1 MEPAKDSDI
10 LCIRKTRV
18 LVVIMLFLGMSN
30 AYVFR
35 TNMSVAIVVMVNHA
49 KVMGKNET
57 NKSLPEGEF
66 DWSYKLQGYIL
77 ASFFYGYVL
86 TQIPFGVL
94 INNYGAKLFLGIGML
109 INSLAA
115 FLVPTA
121 ARRFGYIGL
130 CVVRFIQGLG
140 EGPIVPCTHSMLA
153 SWTPVH
159 ERSRSGATVYAGAQ
173 FGTIISM
180 PISGYLAAHGGWPSI
195 FYVFGFF
202 STLWCIAFLLV
213 VPEDPQ
219 VAKKITEVERKYILD
234 SIWGTEPNES
244 LEKKPILKIA
254 TSLPFLSIL
263 LAHIAQNY
271 GYETLMTE
279 LPTYLALTMH
289 LDIKTN
295 GLLSAMPYLSMWV
308 MAMLFGIFAD
318 KLITHN
324 FSVTFTRKLLNSVG
338 EYGAALMLLAV
349 GYMQDSL
356 VMTMA
361 LFTIGMGLNAAI
373 YSGFKINH
381 LDISPGFAGLLISIT
396 NCSANCVGL
405 LAPIVAGYIINN
417 NPDISNWRIV
427 FLIAALVYSFCATF
441 YLIFAS
447 GQRQW

>member
-1 MEPAKDSDI
+1 M
-10 LCIRKTRV
+10 
-18 LVVIMLFLGMSN
+18 
-30 AYVFR
+30 
-35 TNMSVAIVVMVNHA
+35 
-49 KVMGKNET
+49 
-57 NKSLPEGEF
+57 
-66 DWSYKLQGYIL
+66 
-77 ASFFYGYVL
+77 
-86 TQIPFGVL
+86 
-94 INNYGAKLFLGIGML
+94 
-109 INSLAA
+109 
-115 FLVPTA
+115 
-121 ARRFGYIGL
+121 
-130 CVVRFIQGLG
+130 
-140 EGPIVPCTHSMLA
+140 
-153 SWTPVH
+153 
-159 ERSRSGATVYAGAQ
+159 
-173 FGTIISM
+173 
-180 PISGYLAAHGGWPSI
+180 
-195 FYVFGFF
+195 
-202 STLWCIAFLLV
+202 
-213 VPEDPQ
+213 
-219 VAKKITEVERKYILD
+219 AKKITEVERKYILD